1 MSRAY
6 DSFRALV
13 REAAVLGSVQSTL
26 GWDQETMMPP
36 AAAPLRAEQMAAL
49 SAIVHQRW
57 TDPRLGDLLGEC
69 EADAALRADPAAAAN
84 LREFRRDYDRQRRLP
99 TDLVAQIAKTS
110 SESMEAWKQARQG
123 SDFASFAPWLR
134 NTLDLQRRKAECI
147 GVPAPAPGGK
157 ATLYDALLDEY
168 EPGMR
173 ASEVEAAFRPLRE
186 ALAPLIA
193 AVARSGRSPDE
204 SINRARVPVAQQIE
218 FNRAVAAAVGFET
231 DGGRLDVSAHPF
243 SDGIGPG
250 DTRMTTRYRE
260 DHFPEACFTALHES
274 GHSLYEQGLPKTEAF
289 GQPIAQ
295 AASLGIHESQSRMWE
310 NFVGRSRA
318 FWEWALPLA
327 KSMFGAAVAGFTVDQ
342 AFSAAN
348 AVKPHFIRVESD
360 EATYNLHIMLR
371 FDLERA
377 LLSGDLSVAD
387 LPGAWNARMKSD
399 LGLTVTDDRMGC
411 LQDVHWSMGAIGYFP
426 TYTLGN
432 LYAAQFW
439 ETIRR
444 DLPDMAAQ
452 HARGEFGPLLG
463 WLRSNIHAHGRRH
476 PAPDLCVRITGR
488 PLSHEPLV
496 RHLKAK
502 VSAVYGV

>member
-1 MSRAY
+1 M
-6 DSFRALV
+6 
-13 REAAVLGSVQSTL
+13 
-26 GWDQETMMPP
+26 
-36 AAAPLRAEQMAAL
+36 
-49 SAIVHQRW
+49 
-57 TDPRLGDLLGEC
+57 
-69 EADAALRADPAAAAN
+69 
-84 LREFRRDYDRQRRLP
+84 
-99 TDLVAQIAKTS
+99 
-110 SESMEAWKQARQG
+110 
-123 SDFASFAPWLR
+123 
-134 NTLDLQRRKAECI
+134 
-147 GVPAPAPGGK
+147 
-157 ATLYDALLDEY
+157 
-168 EPGMR
+168 
-173 ASEVEAAFRPLRE
+173 
-186 ALAPLIA
+186 
-193 AVARSGRSPDE
+193 
-204 SINRARVPVAQQIE
+204 
-218 FNRAVAAAVGFET
+218 
-231 DGGRLDVSAHPF
+231 
-243 SDGIGPG
+243 
-250 DTRMTTRYRE
+250 
-260 DHFPEACFTALHES
+260 
-274 GHSLYEQGLPKTEAF
+274 
-289 GQPIAQ
+289 
-295 AASLGIHESQSRMWE
+295 
-310 NFVGRSRA
+310 GRSRA